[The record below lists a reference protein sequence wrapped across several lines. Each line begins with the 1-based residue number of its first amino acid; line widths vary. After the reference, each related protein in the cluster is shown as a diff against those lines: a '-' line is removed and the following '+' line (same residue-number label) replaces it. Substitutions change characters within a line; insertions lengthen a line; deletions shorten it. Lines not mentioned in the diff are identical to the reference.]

1 MKFTVKGLQTLK
13 GMGYINLV
21 VPVPLSEEEEINK
34 IDPEKQYVV
43 EVKQWRKGR
52 SNDANKYAWVLCQK
66 IAEKLSEESFHSKED
81 VYRKAIREC
90 GYGRI
95 WPVPT
100 DAVNR
105 TIEIWQS
112 NGVGWIAELIGECHN
127 IKCYSNVRVYYGSSA
142 YDTKEMSRFIDC
154 LVSMAKENGVE
165 TRPQEELDDLIR
177 EWGVKDG

>member
-112 NGVGWIAELIGECHN
+112 NGVGWIAELVSECQN
-127 IKCYSNVRVYYGSSA
+127 IKGYSNVRVYYGSSA

-154 LVSMAKENGVE
+154 LVSTAKEIGVE
-165 TRPQEELDDLIR
+165 TRPQEELDELIK

>member
-1 MKFTVKGLQTLK
+1 MKLTVKGLQTLK

-81 VYRKAIREC
+81 VYRKAMKVC
-90 GYGRI
+90 NRI
-95 WPVPT
+95 T
-100 DAVNR
+100 QISQKTYA
-105 TIEIWQS
+105 
-112 NGVGWIAELIGECHN
+112 
-127 IKCYSNVRVYYGSSA
+127 
-142 YDTKEMSRFIDC
+142 SRII
-154 LVSMAKENGVE
+154 SMLCRKVCIQVQ
-165 TRPQEELDDLIR
+165 QE
-177 EWGVKDG
+177 

>member
-1 MKFTVKGLQTLK
+1 MKLTVKGLQTLK

-81 VYRKAIREC
+81 VYRKAIKDC
-90 GYGRI
+90 GHYTL
-95 WPVPT
+95 VPIKNE
-100 DAVNR
+100 AVDR
-105 TIEIWQS
+105 WREIWQ
-112 NGVGWIAELIGECHN
+112 GHGIGWIAEVFSECRNTPGYTNMLAYHG
-127 IKCYSNVRVYYGSSA
+127 SRV
-142 YDTKEMSRFIDC
+142 YDTKEMSRLIDC
-154 LVSMAKENGVE
+154 LVSMAKDIGVE

-177 EWGVKDG
+177 EWGIKDG

>member
-1 MKFTVKGLQTLK
+1 MKLTVKGLQTLK

-43 EVKQWRKGR
+43 EVKQLRKGR

-90 GYGRI
+90 GWPI
-95 WPVPT
+95 SPVPT

-112 NGVGWIAELIGECHN
+112 NGVGWIAELLGECQN
-127 IKCYSNVRVYYGSSA
+127 IKGYSNVRVYYGSSA

-154 LVSMAKENGVE
+154 LVSMAKDIGVE
-165 TRPQEELDDLIR
+165 TRPDR
-177 EWGVKDG
+177 KN